1 MSVNLSLNFKE
12 SFKTALAMVIA
23 IGIAFAMDW
32 QRPYWAGFAVAF
44 CSLATIGQ
52 SLEKAALRMGGT
64 LVAVVVALVVVA
76 LFGQE
81 RWGFIFFLSF
91 YGAVCSYLMS
101 GSANAYFWYVCW
113 FVVVVVSVDSG
124 ANPVNAFQTSMLRL
138 QETGLGILVYS
149 LVAIFIWPQHTGP
162 RLVTA
167 AVDLIAAQRR
177 RGAQGQGGL

>member
-1 MSVNLSLNFKE
+1 MNLSLNFKE

-76 LFGQE
+76 LFGQV
-81 RWGFIFFLSF
+81 R
-91 YGAVCSYLMS
+91 
-101 GSANAYFWYVCW
+101 
-113 FVVVVVSVDSG
+113 
-124 ANPVNAFQTSMLRL
+124 
-138 QETGLGILVYS
+138 
-149 LVAIFIWPQHTGP
+149 
-162 RLVTA
+162 
-167 AVDLIAAQRR
+167 
-177 RGAQGQGGL
+177 